1 MKKNHNK
8 PRILYK
14 KFLEEHKDEFEKR
27 KLEEE
32 LQADTVVV
40 KKITTG
46 AKLAQLSVDVLAELL
61 KILGFIIILA
71 LLSLAVTVL
80 INEPLREY
88 VLEYLRIR

>member
-8 PRILYK
+8 PKILYK

-40 KKITTG
+40 KKMTTG
-46 AKLAQLSVDVLAELL
+46 AKLAQLSADVLAEVL
-61 KILGFIIILA
+61 KIIGLIIILA

-88 VLEYLRIR
+88 VLGYLGIE